1 MIDRSKFVLVAV
13 IITMILATILF
24 MATITTT
31 PANSSQFI
39 QKETLPLKNM
49 PKRDFPEEQKIGGG
63 LSPLKKRISLNME
76 GKTP

>member
-1 MIDRSKFVLVAV
+1 MIDRFKFVLVAV

-63 LSPLKKRISLNME
+63 
-76 GKTP
+76 G